1 MKSLL
6 NIVRRLF
13 AFLLA
18 SWMLLISNGL
28 LINHHYSHG
37 KLFSSS
43 IFLPADKCCHHVD
56 EEDVSEG
63 IACACSSETD
73 PSENEEM
80 GACFLSVEEEQ
91 HDHGC
96 CSETSDWLQLDGEYT
111 QASDVSLPELLAI
124 VLYFSTF
131 PLFTSVDNPS
141 FSPDSP
147 PFILLDGPPIYL
159 QVSSFLC

>member
-56 EEDVSEG
+56 DGEDAEVL
-63 IACACSSETD
+63 ACACSLETD
-73 PSENEEM
+73 PSLNDEPV
-80 GACFLSVEEEQ
+80 ACILPAEEEQ

-96 CSETSDWLQLDGEYT
+96 CSETSDWLQLNGEYT
-111 QASDVSLPELLAI
+111 QATDVSLPELLAI
-124 VLYFSTF
+124 ILYFSTF
-131 PLFTSVDNPS
+131 PLLSSEDNPS
-141 FSPDSP
+141 CFPDSP
-147 PFILLDGPPIYL
+147 PIILAEGPPIYL